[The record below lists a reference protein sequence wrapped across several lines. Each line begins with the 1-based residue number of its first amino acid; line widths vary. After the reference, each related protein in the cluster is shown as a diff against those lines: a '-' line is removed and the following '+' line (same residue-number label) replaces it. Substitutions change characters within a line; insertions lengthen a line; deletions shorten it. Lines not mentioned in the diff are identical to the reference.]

1 MFSTGLFIFAG
12 ALALLGWSTVVGG
25 FVLSLKNRRR
35 RSHYKEK
42 EAVELMLCGA
52 VMMILAAV
60 FGLSSMSFN

>member
-1 MFSTGLFIFAG
+1 MFNTVLFIVSG
-12 ALALLGWSTVVGG
+12 AFALLGWSTVVAG

-52 VMMILAAV
+52 VIIVLAALLA
-60 FGLSSMSFN
+60 LSSL

>member
-12 ALALLGWSTVVGG
+12 VLALLGWSTVVGV

-52 VMMILAAV
+52 VMTILAAV
-60 FGLSSMSFN
+60 FGLSSMSF

>member
-1 MFSTGLFIFAG
+1 MFNTVLFIVSG
-12 ALALLGWSTVVGG
+12 AFALLGWSTIVAG

-60 FGLSSMSFN
+60 FGLSSMSF

>member
-42 EAVELMLCGA
+42 EAVELMLFGA
-52 VMMILAAV
+52 VITVLAALLP
-60 FGLSSMSFN
+60 LSLL

>member
-42 EAVELMLCGA
+42 EAVELMLCGVA
-52 VMMILAAV
+52 FIILSALIAAAAI
-60 FGLSSMSFN
+60 

>member
-1 MFSTGLFIFAG
+1 MFLLFAG
-12 ALALLGWSTVVGG
+12 ALALIGWSTIVAG

-52 VMMILAAV
+52 VIILLSALL
-60 FGLSSMSFN
+60 GLSSL